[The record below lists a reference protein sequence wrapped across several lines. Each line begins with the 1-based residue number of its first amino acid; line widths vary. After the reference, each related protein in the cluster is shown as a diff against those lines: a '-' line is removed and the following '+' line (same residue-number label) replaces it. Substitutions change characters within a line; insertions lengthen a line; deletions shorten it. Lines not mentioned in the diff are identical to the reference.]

1 MAAAAA
7 RPVRRTNAVGL
18 MELAGRVVLVTGG
31 ARRLGRAFVEA
42 LAEKGMRVAIHYG
55 ASGDEAASLADAL
68 GARGHETAC
77 FGADLRD
84 ADAVGALP
92 DRVVERFGQLDVLVN
107 SAAVMERVGVAEATV
122 QHWNDVINL
131 NLRAPFFLA
140 QHAAPHLARAHGT
153 IVNIADL
160 GGLEP
165 WPNYAVHSISKA
177 GVIMLTKVLATSLA
191 PDVTVN
197 AIAPGTVLVPDDF
210 DAEKRAFLAAT
221 TPLGRL
227 GTPADAVNALL
238 FLIERADFVTG
249 ETLVVDGGRVL
260 RR

>member
-7 RPVRRTNAVGL
+7 HPPRRTDGPAL
-18 MELAGRVVLVTGG
+18 MELAGRVALVTGG

-42 LAEKGMRVAIHYG
+42 LADKGMRVAIHYG
-55 ASGDEAASLADAL
+55 ASGDEAAALVKAL
-68 GARGHETAC
+68 GARGHEAAC
-77 FGADLRD
+77 FSADLRD
-84 ADAVGALP
+84 ANAATALP
-92 DRVVERFGQLDVLVN
+92 DRVVERFGGLDVLVN
-107 SAAVMERVGVAEATV
+107 SAAVMERVNVADATV
-122 QHWNDVINL
+122 KHWNDVVNL

-140 QHAAPHLARAHGT
+140 QRAAPHLARAHGT

-165 WPNYAVHSISKA
+165 WPSYAVHSISKA
-177 GVIMLTKVLATSLA
+177 GVIMLTKVLATALA

-197 AIAPGTVLVPDDF
+197 AIAPGTVLVPDDV
-210 DAEKRAFLAAT
+210 DAEKRAFLTAT
-221 TPLGRL
+221 TPLRRL

-238 FLIERADFVTG
+238 YLVEHADFVTG
-249 ETLVVDGGRVL
+249 ETVVVDGGRVL

>member
-1 MAAAAA
+1 MK
-7 RPVRRTNAVGL
+7 L
-18 MELAGRVVLVTGG
+18 DGRVALVTGG

-42 LAEKGMRVAIHYG
+42 LAARGMRVAIHYG
-55 ASGDEAASLADAL
+55 ASGAAATALASELA
-68 GARGHETAC
+68 GQGREVAT

-84 ADAVGALP
+84 ARAAQALP
-92 DRVVERFGQLDVLVN
+92 DQVVERFGQLDVLVN
-107 SAAVMERVGVAEATV
+107 SAAVMERVSVADATV
-122 QHWNDVINL
+122 EHWDGVVNL
-131 NLRAPFFLA
+131 NLRAPFFVA
-140 QHAAPHLARAHGT
+140 QHAAPHLARTHGT

-165 WPNYAVHSISKA
+165 WPGYAVHSISKA
-177 GVIMLTKVLATSLA
+177 GVIMLTKVLATALA

-238 FLIERADFVTG
+238 YLVEHADFVTG
-249 ETLVVDGGRVL
+249 ETVVVDGGRVL